1 MRPSPSKQAEPA
13 FTSAE
18 VRETSGSRSRGRS
31 RAISNVPNKRQPY
44 GKLLAA
50 SGILLAVVLISALMT
65 TFLQAPNL
73 DALADA
79 TAVPSVEPTPSP
91 EPTITPTP
99 AVYAPFGAQYG
110 YGGANLIPDTPTPNP
125 LAPVPTAAPT
135 DTPAPDAEK
144 EFHRRGR

>member
-1 MRPSPSKQAEPA
+1 MRPSPSKRAEPACTSAEACKTSSSRSRGRSRAISDMPKQAEPA

-31 RAISNVPNKRQPY
+31 RAISNAPNRQPY

-50 SGILLAVVLISALMT
+50 SGILLAVVLVSALMT

-110 YGGANLIPDTPTPNP
+110 YGGANLVQ
-125 LAPVPTAAPT
+125 VPC
-135 DTPAPDAEK
+135 
-144 EFHRRGR
+144 

>member
-1 MRPSPSKQAEPA
+1 MPK
-13 FTSAE
+13 
-18 VRETSGSRSRGRS
+18 
-31 RAISNVPNKRQPY
+31 KRQPY
-44 GKLLAA
+44 GRLLAA
-50 SGILLAVVLISALMT
+50 SGVLLAVVLVSALMT

-110 YGGANLIPDTPTPNP
+110 YGGANLIPDTPTPDP
-125 LAPVPTAAPT
+125 AGITPVPTAAPT
-135 DTPAPDAEK
+135 DPPAPTAVPTRTLKKKK
-144 EFHRRGR
+144 E